1 MSVGFNWIKYFFFAF
16 LWFLFTPPKKSASTE
31 SSGALNGIIKKLFG
45 TDRRQ
50 TTDRQMK
57 LRYNTHG
64 CELINLMRMFIGQ
77 FLKGTIKKIKT
88 ADIMRMRN
96 F

>member
-1 MSVGFNWIKYFFFAF
+1 MRVRPHFYNNEHAGIKHDRS
-16 LWFLFTPPKKSASTE
+16 LKKSASTE

-64 CELINLMRMFIGQ
+64 CELMNE
-77 FLKGTIKKIKT
+77 
-88 ADIMRMRN
+88 N
-96 F
+96 FKASKATCM